1 MTPRIYPQ
9 VSYYHTYI
17 CFLNPSVFLFK
28 IEMPMFSFYS
38 KYPSNFYL
46 REVIHEKNTSL
57 AGREPRRIY
66 PGHLPDR
73 HDSDHGDSGIMQIC
87 SWNVSVLVRG
97 TYQISV
103 YLASATAARNVF
115 PSKSSSLLQFFP
127 AEVKHSLRL

>member
-103 YLASATAARNVF
+103 YLVRLF
-115 PSKSSSLLQFFP
+115 KRQLLQQEMSFHQNRAVCCNFSP
-127 AEVKHSLRL
+127 QR